1 MSELWVERHRP
12 QSVQQIRGQAAVVQ
26 RLLIYSE
33 SKEFPHLLFAG
44 PPGTGKTTAAMALTK
59 DVFGEEYRRNL
70 LEMNASDER
79 KLESIRTK
87 VKQFARTAPY
97 GGASFKIIFLD
108 EADALTNDAQGALR
122 RIMEQYAETC
132 RFILS
137 CNYSSKIIEPIQ
149 SRCAVF
155 RFRPLADADV
165 NAQVHHVAK
174 EEGVTLAEDAGEAL
188 TRISQG
194 DLRKALTGLQ
204 VAAALDMNVSRDLIY
219 ETSATA
225 PPEALHQFLMACR
238 DDGFHAA
245 RRRLRELL
253 DKYGLAG
260 TDFVNQLHRELYTA
274 DFLSEEAKLDMTEWM
289 AEVDYRLVE
298 GGGEQIQLDAIRSDY
313 SVIVKSILFIPSQLT
328 NHKLKQLAT
337 FIVTRKF
344 VNIYLVKL
352 LTQQFITVM
361 HLKLKNFIHHKT
373 TVRFNWLD
381 ARQSTCRRRH
391 PRRQW

>member
-1 MSELWVERHRP
+1 MSDLWVEKHRP
-12 QSVQQIRGQAAVVQ
+12 QSVKDIRGQLPVVQ
-26 RLLIYSE
+26 RLTIYSAN
-33 SKEFPHLLFAG
+33 KEFPHLLFAG
-44 PPGTGKTTAAMALTK
+44 PPGTGKTSAAMALTK
-59 DVFGEEYRRNL
+59 DVFGEEYRYNL

-97 GGASFKIIFLD
+97 GNAKFKIIFLD

-122 RIMEQYAETC
+122 RIMEQYSQTC

-155 RFRPLADADV
+155 RFRPLADSAV
-165 NAQVHHVAK
+165 KNQVIHVAK
-174 EEGVTLAEDAGEAL
+174 EEKVNLTDEAAEAL

-194 DLRKALTGLQ
+194 DLRKAITALQ
-204 VAAALDMNVSRDLIY
+204 VAAALDNDITRELIY

-225 PPEALHQFLMACR
+225 PPESLHQYLMACR

-245 RRRLRELL
+245 RRRLKELL

-274 DFLSEEAKLDMTEWM
+274 DFLSESAKLDLTEWM

-298 GGGEQIQLDAIRSDY
+298 GGGEHIQLDA
-313 SVIVKSILFIPSQLT
+313 LT
-328 NHKLKQLAT
+328 ARL
-337 FIVTRKF
+337 VT
-344 VNIYLVKL
+344 
-352 LTQQFITVM
+352 
-361 HLKLKNFIHHKT
+361 HLKME
-373 TVRFNWLD
+373 
-381 ARQSTCRRRH
+381 
-391 PRRQW
+391 

>member
-1 MSELWVERHRP
+1 MSELWVEKHRP
-12 QSVQQIRGQAAVVQ
+12 QSVTEIRGQPAVVQ
-26 RLLIYSE
+26 RLTIYAE
-33 SKEFPHLLFAG
+33 KKEFPHLLFAG

-59 DVFGEEYRRNL
+59 DVFGSDFRQNL

-87 VKQFARTAPY
+87 VKQFARTSPY

-155 RFRPLADADV
+155 RFRPLSDADV
-165 NAQVHHVAK
+165 TSQVHHVAK
-174 EEGVTLAEDAGEAL
+174 EEQVKLTDDAAEAL

-194 DLRKALTGLQ
+194 DLRKALTALQ
-204 VAAALDMNVSRDLIY
+204 VAAAINMEVTRELIY

-225 PPEALHQFLMACR
+225 PPESLHQYLMACR

-260 TDFVNQLHRELYTA
+260 TDFVNQLHRELYSA
-274 DFLSEEAKLDMTEWM
+274 DFLTEEAKLDLTEWM

-298 GGGEQIQLDAIRSDY
+298 GGGEQIQLDA
-313 SVIVKSILFIPSQLT
+313 LT
-328 NHKLKQLAT
+328 ARL
-337 FIVTRKF
+337 VT
-344 VNIYLVKL
+344 NL
-352 LTQQFITVM
+352 
-361 HLKLKNFIHHKT
+361 N
-373 TVRFNWLD
+373 N
-381 ARQSTCRRRH
+381 
-391 PRRQW
+391 

>member
-1 MSELWVERHRP
+1 MKKRIFKGARLREENMSELWVEKHRP
-12 QSVQQIRGQAAVVQ
+12 QSVTEIRGQPAVVQ
-26 RLLIYSE
+26 RLTIYAE
-33 SKEFPHLLFAG
+33 KKEFPHLLFAG

-59 DVFGEEYRRNL
+59 DVFGSDFRQNL

-87 VKQFARTAPY
+87 VKQFARTSPY

-155 RFRPLADADV
+155 RFRPLSDADV
-165 NAQVHHVAK
+165 TSQVHHVAK
-174 EEGVTLAEDAGEAL
+174 EEQVKLTDDAAEAL

-194 DLRKALTGLQ
+194 DLRKALTALQ
-204 VAAALDMNVSRDLIY
+204 VAAAINMEVTRELIY

-225 PPEALHQFLMACR
+225 PPESLHQYLMACR

-260 TDFVNQLHRELYTA
+260 TDFVNQLHRELYSA
-274 DFLSEEAKLDMTEWM
+274 DFLTEDAKLDLTEWM

-298 GGGEQIQLDAIRSDY
+298 GGGEQIQLDA
-313 SVIVKSILFIPSQLT
+313 LT
-328 NHKLKQLAT
+328 ARL
-337 FIVTRKF
+337 VT
-344 VNIYLVKL
+344 NL
-352 LTQQFITVM
+352 
-361 HLKLKNFIHHKT
+361 N
-373 TVRFNWLD
+373 N
-381 ARQSTCRRRH
+381 
-391 PRRQW
+391 